1 MLFADNLAAG
11 PRLSIGH
18 GFGLYSAQKRYHRAA
33 EQVNMTGSQAG
44 LRFPFPRNSRFG
56 CFFTAAIEIYYVISF
71 RFLLMRRNRRNF
83 VCQNPPNA
91 KGSHIQYIAEMGGG
105 WGRGVV
111 GIEVEGTERRR

>member
-44 LRFPFPRNSRFG
+44 LRFPFPRNSRVMAKN
-56 CFFTAAIEIYYVISF
+56 FTSRGISAGFRAVVIKALPNS
-71 RFLLMRRNRRNF
+71 RRGNH
-83 VCQNPPNA
+83 V
-91 KGSHIQYIAEMGGG
+91 
-105 WGRGVV
+105 
-111 GIEVEGTERRR
+111 